1 MAILWRAP
9 PAPISVP
16 EAVPQVLTIGRPL
29 WHTEG
34 MNEEPYVIIES
45 ADCPSCKAPA
55 GSPCRTSQGK
65 VAAIYHTPRFQG
77 HARLRSEL
85 KHTTPKHRNPGA
97 TWERLDAP
105 VLAVAQGEGAEIR
118 LGYARCSSSGQ
129 ELQSQLDAL
138 APTCNRVFKEII
150 STRIKVR
157 PELEKVLQLARE
169 FVEAGQRVTLVV
181 HELKR
186 LGRGALDLL
195 QIAERLRM
203 DGIQLEFL
211 TGPLQGKHDPSGYG
225 SALFAFFAAMAETE
239 RDYIRDKTLEGMEVA
254 RNKGK
259 AIGRPVVG
267 TEDMGV
273 MARALR
279 DQGKSV
285 PEIRLQLTI
294 PSGKH
299 KGEHPSLRT
308 VYRLLEAA

>member
-1 MAILWRAP
+1 
-9 PAPISVP
+9 
-16 EAVPQVLTIGRPL
+16 
-29 WHTEG
+29 

-45 ADCPSCKAPA
+45 TDCSSCGAPA
-55 GSPCRTSQGK
+55 GSPCRTAAGK
-65 VAAIYHTPRFQG
+65 VAAIYHTPRFLS
-77 HARLRSEL
+77 HPRLRNEL

-97 TWERLDAP
+97 MWERLDAP
-105 VLAVAQGEGAEIR
+105 TLLASAADGNEIR

-138 APTCNRVFKEII
+138 APVCGKVFSEII

-157 PELEKVLQLARE
+157 PELEKTLQLARQ
-169 FVEAGQRVTLVV
+169 FTEAGQRVTLVV

-195 QIAERLRM
+195 QIADQLRL

-211 TGPLQGKHDPSGYG
+211 TGPLSGKHDPSGYG

-239 RDYIRDKTLEGMEVA
+239 RDYIRDKTLEGMQVA

-267 TEDMGV
+267 TEDMGF
-273 MARALR
+273 MAKALR

-285 PEIRLQLTI
+285 PEIREQLII

-299 KGEHPSLRT
+299 KGEHPSIRT
-308 VYRLLEAA
+308 VYRLIES

>member
-1 MAILWRAP
+1 
-9 PAPISVP
+9 
-16 EAVPQVLTIGRPL
+16 
-29 WHTEG
+29 

-45 ADCPSCKAPA
+45 IDCPSCQAPA
-55 GSPCRTSQGK
+55 GSPCRTAAGK
-65 VAAIYHTPRFQG
+65 VASLYHSPRFMA
-77 HARLRSEL
+77 HPKLRQEL

-105 VLAVAQGEGAEIR
+105 VLAVSQGEGTEIR

-138 APTCNRVFKEII
+138 APVCNRVFSEII

-169 FVEAGQRVTLVV
+169 FVSAGQRVTLVV

-195 QIAERLRM
+195 QIAEKLRM

-211 TGPLQGKHDPSGYG
+211 TGPLSGKHDPSGYG

-239 RDYIRDKTLEGMEVA
+239 RDYIRDKTLEGMQVA
-254 RNKGK
+254 RTKGK

-267 TEDMGV
+267 TEDMAV
-273 MARALR
+273 MARALKA
-279 DQGKSV
+279 QGKSV
-285 PEIRLQLTI
+285 PEIREQLIVPT
-294 PSGKH
+294 GKH
-299 KGEHPSLRT
+299 KGSHPSIRT
-308 VYRLLEAA
+308 VYRLLEDA

>member
-1 MAILWRAP
+1 
-9 PAPISVP
+9 
-16 EAVPQVLTIGRPL
+16 
-29 WHTEG
+29 
-34 MNEEPYVIIES
+34 MNEEPYLIIES

-55 GSPCRTSQGK
+55 GSPCRTAAGK
-65 VAAIYHTPRFQG
+65 VASIYHTPRFQG
-77 HARLRSEL
+77 HARLRSAL
-85 KHTTPKHRNPGA
+85 KHTTPKHRHPGA

-105 VLAVAQGEGAEIR
+105 VAAVSADQGNEIR

-138 APTCNRVFKEII
+138 SPVCSRVFKEII

-157 PELEKVLQLARE
+157 PELEKVIQLARE
-169 FVEAGQRVTLVV
+169 FVESGQRVTLVV

-195 QIAERLRM
+195 QIAEQLRL

-267 TEDMGV
+267 TDDMAT
-273 MARALR
+273 MAKALR

-285 PEIRLQLTI
+285 PEIREQLII

-299 KGEHPSLRT
+299 KGSHPSIRT
-308 VYRLLEAA
+308 VYRMLGV

>member
-1 MAILWRAP
+1 
-9 PAPISVP
+9 
-16 EAVPQVLTIGRPL
+16 
-29 WHTEG
+29 

-45 ADCPSCKAPA
+45 VDCPSCKVPA
-55 GSPCRTSQGK
+55 GSPCRTAAGK
-65 VAAIYHTPRFQG
+65 VASLYHSPRFMA
-77 HARLRSEL
+77 HPRLRNEL
-85 KHTTPKHRNPGA
+85 RHTTPKHRNPGA
-97 TWERLDAP
+97 AWERLDTP
-105 VLAVAQGEGAEIR
+105 LVAVAHAEGAEIR

-138 APTCNRVFKEII
+138 EPVCNRVFKEII

-169 FVEAGQRVTLVV
+169 FTEAGQRVTLVV

-195 QIAERLRM
+195 QIAEKLRM

-211 TGPLQGKHDPSGYG
+211 TGPLSGKHDPSGYG

-279 DQGKSV
+279 DQGHSV
-285 PEIRLQLTI
+285 PEIREKLII

-299 KGEHPSLRT
+299 KGEHPSIRT
-308 VYRLLEAA
+308 VYRLLG